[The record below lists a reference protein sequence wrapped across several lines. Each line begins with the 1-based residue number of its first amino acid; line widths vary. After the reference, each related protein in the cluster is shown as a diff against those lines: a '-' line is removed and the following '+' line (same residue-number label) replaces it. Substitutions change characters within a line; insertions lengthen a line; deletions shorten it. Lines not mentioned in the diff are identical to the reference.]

1 MLLFDLLALCV
12 ALAGL
17 APSARAWPF
26 HRPDWSRRNLRTIE
40 RIYNLTVYP
49 NQLPILAEG
58 GAAVPPGLFNANA
71 TGRVDPV
78 GNFSGFEDSIEYF
91 FALAPVP
98 TASST
103 HAAITSFRITE
114 FSTACAGVAASVVY
128 LFCSVVN
135 PGAPDDGTA
144 LAPLKQVSTT
154 AASPDVSDPPVQVA
168 FWKFDHRG
176 AVLKYDAWIPNL
188 NAWVEASMGVDVT
201 NPEFQA
207 GSIEG
212 LCDLTQVRCNGT
224 NTQWSSVDQ
233 CVSTLSQKPY
243 GNYDEAWGDNIVC
256 RSIHLVLTQVRPEVS
271 FRRVTCTLVPP
282 LPQFSPSSLSVRANA
297 RETRR
302 STAPMS
308 GRPAAGNASTFRRR
322 SNTSSTS
329 PCTTIQRAKRSCAGS
344 DATPCI
350 LIREGDVRN
359 IAGKRIGY

>member
-26 HRPDWSRRNLRTIE
+26 RVDWSRRNLRTIE

-49 NQLPILAEG
+49 NQLPILNEG

-98 TASST
+98 TTSST

-128 LFCSVVN
+128 LFCNVVN

-144 LAPLKQVSTT
+144 LAPLK
-154 AASPDVSDPPVQVA
+154 QVA

-188 NAWVEASMGVDVT
+188 NAWVEASMGIDIS
-201 NPEFQA
+201 NPEVQA

-212 LCDLTQVRCNGT
+212 LCALTQLRCTGT
-224 NTQWSSVDQ
+224 NTQWSSINQ

-256 RSIHLVLTQVRPEVS
+256 RSIHLVLTQLRPEVHCPH
-271 FRRVTCTLVPP
+271 VGPTGGGKCVDIPTP
-282 LPQFSPSSLSVRANA
+282 LEYFLDQPLYNNPEG
-297 RETRR
+297 ETFMCR
-302 STAPMS
+302 
-308 GRPAAGNASTFRRR
+308 
-322 SNTSSTS
+322 
-329 PCTTIQRAKRSCAGS
+329 
-344 DATPCI
+344 
-350 LIREGDVRN
+350 
-359 IAGKRIGY
+359 